1 MHEVDMT
8 RCLLLSLAEWR
19 DSQPSTPVEVRTV
32 HLDVGEFTCVEP
44 DALVTTYAAAVG
56 GTWLE
61 RSSLQINSI
70 PLVGRCPR
78 CESTYTP
85 TVTEQYRSPCC
96 SAPLE
101 DILSGRELRIR
112 RIESA
117 PT

>member
-19 DSQPSTPVEVRTV
+19 DSQAAAPHQVCTV

-61 RSSLQINSI
+61 HSTLQINSI
-70 PLVGRCPR
+70 PLVGRCP
-78 CESTYTP
+78 CCASTYSP
-85 TVTEQYRSPCC
+85 SATEQYRSPCC

-101 DILSGRELRIR
+101 QILSGRELKIR
-112 RIESA
+112 RIDASPA
-117 PT
+117 